1 MKKSKKKMWFAI
13 FTFPTIFVF
22 LTVVIIPFIMGIFY
36 SFFEWDG
43 IVLHEKKFV
52 GFGNYMKMFSN
63 GRFGQSIIL
72 TVVYTLIAA
81 LIINLLGLGLAL
93 LVTQK
98 LKVKNALRT
107 MFFMPNLIGGLI
119 LGFIWRFVFMEVFK
133 QLGQLTGFDSV
144 FFNWILDERFAL
156 LAIVVVS
163 TWQMAGYIMIIYITG
178 IQSIPG
184 ELLEAAKVDGAGY
197 FQRLKAIMFP
207 LLAPAFTISLFLS
220 LSNSFK
226 IYDVNLS
233 LTGGGPFN
241 STEMFAMNVYNEIFS
256 YKNFG
261 YGQSK
266 AVAFFFFVA
275 AITLVQ
281 VYFSKKREVEM

>member
-1 MKKSKKKMWFAI
+1 MKKNKKKMWFAV
-13 FTFPTIFVF
+13 FTLPTIFIF
-22 LTVVIIPFIMGIFY
+22 LTVVLIPFIMGIVH

-52 GFGNYMKMFSN
+52 GFSNYVKMFSDE
-63 GRFGQSIIL
+63 RFIGSIWT
-72 TVVYTLIAA
+72 TVKYTLIAA
-81 LIINLLGLGLAL
+81 LIINILGLLFAL

-98 LKVKNALRT
+98 LKVRNTLRT

-119 LGFIWRFVFMEVFK
+119 LGFIWQFIFMKVFEQIGKSIGMK
-133 QLGQLTGFDSV
+133 GI
-144 FFNWILDERFAL
+144 FFNWILDEKFAL
-156 LAIVVVS
+156 LAIILVS

-178 IQSIPG
+178 IQSIPT

-197 FQRLKAIMFP
+197 FQRFKNIMFP
-207 LLAPAFTISLFLS
+207 LLTPAFTVSLFLS

-226 IYDVNLS
+226 IYDVSLS
-233 LTGGGPFN
+233 LTGGGPYKL
-241 STEMFAMNVYNEIFS
+241 TEMFAMNVYNEIFN

-266 AVAFFFFVA
+266 AVLFFFFVA
-275 AITLVQ
+275 IITLIQ
-281 VYFSKKREVEM
+281 VYLSKKREVEM

>member
-1 MKKSKKKMWFAI
+1 MKKSKKKMWFAV
-13 FTFPTIFVF
+13 FTLPTVFIF
-22 LTVVIIPFIMGIFY
+22 LTVVLIPFSMGIVY

-43 IVLHEKKFV
+43 MALHEKKFI
-52 GFGNYMKMFSN
+52 GFSNYINMFSDE
-63 GRFGQSIIL
+63 RFISSIWI
-72 TVVYTLIAA
+72 TVKYTLIAA
-81 LIINLLGLGLAL
+81 LIINVLGLLFAL

-98 LKVKNALRT
+98 LKVRNTLRT

-119 LGFIWRFVFMEVFK
+119 LGFIWQFIFMKVFE
-133 QLGQLTGFDSV
+133 QIGSSTGLDNI
-144 FFNWILDERFAL
+144 FFNWILDEKFAL
-156 LAIVVVS
+156 FAIILVS

-178 IQSIPG
+178 IQSIPT

-197 FQRLKAIMFP
+197 FQRFKSIMFP
-207 LLAPAFTISLFLS
+207 LLTPAFTVSLFLS

-233 LTGGGPFN
+233 LTGGGPYN

-266 AVAFFFFVA
+266 AVMFFFFVA
-275 AITLVQ
+275 LITLVQ
-281 VYFSKKREVEM
+281 VYLSKKREVEM

>member
-1 MKKSKKKMWFAI
+1 
-13 FTFPTIFVF
+13 
-22 LTVVIIPFIMGIFY
+22 
-36 SFFEWDG
+36 
-43 IVLHEKKFV
+43 
-52 GFGNYMKMFSN
+52 
-63 GRFGQSIIL
+63 
-72 TVVYTLIAA
+72 
-81 LIINLLGLGLAL
+81 
-93 LVTQK
+93 
-98 LKVKNALRT
+98 
-107 MFFMPNLIGGLI
+107 MPNLIGGLI

-133 QLGQLTGFDSV
+133 QIGEVTGFDAI
-144 FFNWILDERFAL
+144 FFNWVLDERFAL

-233 LTGGGPFN
+233 LTQGGPFN
-241 STEMFAMNVYNEIFS
+241 STEMFAMNVYNEIFFS

-266 AVAFFFFVA
+266 AVVFFFFFVA
-275 AITLVQ
+275 LITLVQ
-281 VYFSKKREVEM
+281 VYYSKKREVEM